1 MMETRKMNQKNLSS
15 IFINRIKKRKNFK
28 ILSLTEI
35 YDIYIFKI
43 YFDLYLNF
51 KLKKYIYQHI
61 YSKII

>member
-15 IFINRIKKRKNFK
+15 IFINRIKKRNISKFCRLQK
-28 ILSLTEI
+28 FMISIYLKFILI
-35 YDIYIFKI
+35 
-43 YFDLYLNF
+43 YLNF